1 MYCPSCGSEERQL
14 SQFCRACGTDL
25 RIVRTSLERP
35 DEITASAITA
45 REQISKAFA
54 DRIREL
60 DSGKELK
67 HVAEDVLPQMEKFLE
82 SPEERRLRRIR
93 AGVIT
98 ASIGLAATIVNF
110 IMAMEKSDFLPFVGA
125 GFIMFLLGLGIVLN
139 GLVFSVPRKKLP
151 GSEKDALEQELLDS
165 TLQYQAPQLRTK
177 TNELS
182 APEKAAAGSITEH
195 TTHHLNSKSS

>member
-60 DSGKELK
+60 GSGKELK

-82 SPEERRLRRIR
+82 SPEEKRLRRIR

-98 ASIGLAATIVNF
+98 ASVGLAATIVNF

-165 TLQYQAPQLRTK
+165 TLPYQAPQLRTK

-182 APEKAAAGSITEH
+182 VPEKPAAGSITEH

>member
-60 DSGKELK
+60 GSGKELK
-67 HVAEDVLPQMEKFLE
+67 NVAEDVLPQMEKFLE
-82 SPEERRLRRIR
+82 SPEEKRLRRIR

-98 ASIGLAATIVNF
+98 ASVGLAATIVNF

-165 TLQYQAPQLRTK
+165 TLSYQAPQLRTK

-182 APEKAAAGSITEH
+182 VPEKSAAGSITEH

>member
-98 ASIGLAATIVNF
+98 ASVGLGATIVNF
-110 IMAMEKSDFLPFVGA
+110 LMAMEKSDFLPFVGA
-125 GFIMFLLGLGIVLN
+125 GFIMFLIGLGVVLN
-139 GLVFSVPRKKLP
+139 GLFFSVPRKKLP

-165 TLQYQAPQLRTK
+165 TLPYQAPQLRTK

>member
-60 DSGKELK
+60 DSGKELE

-82 SPEERRLRRIR
+82 SPEEKRLRRIR

-98 ASIGLAATIVNF
+98 ASVGLGATIVTF

-125 GFIMFLLGLGIVLN
+125 GFITFLVGLGVVLN
-139 GLVFSVPRKKLP
+139 GLFFSVPRKKLP

-165 TLQYQAPQLRTK
+165 TLQYQGPQLPTK

-182 APEKAAAGSITEH
+182 LPEKAPGSITEH
-195 TTHHLNSKSS
+195 TTHHLHSKSS